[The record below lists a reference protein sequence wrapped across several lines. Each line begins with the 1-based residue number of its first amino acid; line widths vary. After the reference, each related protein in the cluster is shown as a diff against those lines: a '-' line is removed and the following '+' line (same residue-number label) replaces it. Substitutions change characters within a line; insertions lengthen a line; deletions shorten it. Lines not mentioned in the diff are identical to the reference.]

1 MIKSWNDFMSRTE
14 QKKIV
19 ILEKDHVQRDFL
31 RSVFSAKSDLAFCF
45 DRVVSCFDNL
55 EQLNPDL
62 IVVGSFP
69 RKGILRFINAHKAT
83 HCNLPSLLMTQDIEI
98 KKYLQISGVSNIR
111 MFDGNLK
118 LNAFNKSIAHAL
130 EKNKDVPYDKDY
142 PFIVGNSPD
151 IVKIKEI
158 LPVMNM
164 SRESVLIEG
173 EKGTGKEMIAR
184 AIHRLSE
191 SKDLFVKISAQEIPT
206 GSPRLNLLELI
217 GQKIQ
222 NKTNSSIP
230 QFPNEVISTIFIDDL
245 GCLPDSIQSELLHIV
260 DSEHDALHG
269 FSPRGK
275 NNIRIISTTSVGS
288 DCLLSKNRLRKDL
301 FYRLNVIN
309 FKMSPLRQRKED
321 IPLLADYFSYSY
333 CKMLGRSFFE
343 LPSETIDIFMDY
355 HWPGNTKELETVVK
369 RAVMNGD
376 NGKFLKDLHLVNTQ
390 SSLKTD
396 QKMIES
402 LKACSTTA
410 DVRDCLRQI
419 EKKPLKE
426 ICSSFM
432 AKIEKNVMRKAL
444 EATNWNRKKASAML
458 NISYKSMLNKI
469 KQYGLA

>member
-1 MIKSWNDFMSRTE
+1 MSRTE

-31 RSVFSAKSDLAFCF
+31 RSVFSANSDLAFCF
-45 DRVVSCFDNL
+45 DRVTSCFDNL
-55 EQLNPDL
+55 AQLNPDL

-83 HCNLPSLLMTQDIEI
+83 RCNLPSLLMTQDIEI

-111 MFDGNLK
+111 MFDGKLK
-118 LNAFNKSIAHAL
+118 LKAFNKSIARAFRR
-130 EKNKDVPYDKDY
+130 NKDTRYDKDY

-184 AIHRLSE
+184 AIHHLSE
-191 SKDLFVKISAQEIPT
+191 SKDIFVKISAQEIQP
-206 GSPRLNLLELI
+206 GSSWLNLLEVI
-217 GQKIQ
+217 EQMIQ
-222 NKTNSSIP
+222 NKMNSRIS
-230 QFPNEVISTIFIDDL
+230 QFPYEVMSTIFIDEL
-245 GCLPDSIQSELLHIV
+245 GYLPDSIQSELLHIA
-260 DSEHDALHG
+260 DNGHDVPHG
-269 FSPRGK
+269 FSPRAK
-275 NNIRIISTTSVGS
+275 NNFRIISSTSVDS
-288 DCLLSKNRLRKDL
+288 DYLLSKNRLRKDL

-321 IPLLADYFSYSY
+321 IPILADYFSYSY

-343 LPSETIDIFMDY
+343 LPSDTIDIFMDY
-355 HWPGNTKELETVVK
+355 HWPGNTKELEAVVK

-376 NGKFLKDLHLVNTQ
+376 DGKFLKDLHLVNTQ
-390 SSLKTD
+390 SSSKPD
-396 QKMIES
+396 QKFIES
-402 LKACSTTA
+402 LKACSTIA
-410 DVRDCLRQI
+410 DARDYLKQA

-432 AKIEKNVMRKAL
+432 AKVEKTVMRKAL
-444 EATNWNRKKASAML
+444 ETTNWNRKKAAVML

-469 KQYGLA
+469 KEYGLA